1 MLSETIGDKMF
12 KKICALLTKKPKQ
25 PDFPVKMELA
35 VILEKIDKKKP
46 ALKKATTLKPAAKKV
61 AVKKT
66 VKKK

>member
-1 MLSETIGDKMF
+1 MF

-35 VILEKIDKKKP
+35 TILEKIDKKKP